1 MSFENEVIINLE
13 MSAVWAAFV
22 ASSFPIGALVST
34 FLKFPT
40 RLEADAAS
48 FGGGIFIGAI
58 AFSLIDDALKT
69 GSSITMIIRFVI
81 GAIAFSFAD
90 HLIKKKAEEREKKKE
105 EDEEEEEKSDEK
117 KLSKDPQK
125 KGRSSTINI
134 AGKGTGGKAQSVILG
149 TLADSA
155 PETLFIGVIIA
166 LPLQGLVPAAIA
178 LFLGNLAAAIEG
190 TKRLYDKGGSRSIV
204 LRRWMYVFG
213 VVFIAGPI
221 GYYLGEILPKSE
233 LSIIIG
239 FAAGALLAFVSQE
252 LFPKAFERAN
262 VHIGLSAAFGF
273 LIAFLLFH
281 PVS

>member
-1 MSFENEVIINLE
+1 MSLGDEAISLE
-13 MSAVWAAFV
+13 MSAVWAALV

-48 FGGGIFIGAI
+48 FSGGIFIGAI
-58 AFSLIDDALKT
+58 AFSLIDEALKL
-69 GSSITMIIRFVI
+69 GSSITMIVGFVI
-81 GAIAFSFAD
+81 GALVFSFAD
-90 HLIKKKAEEREKKKE
+90 HFIKKKTEEREKK
-105 EDEEEEEKSDEK
+105 EEEEKSDK
-117 KLSKDPQK
+117 KKTPTDPQK
-125 KGRSSTINI
+125 DNSSATINI
-134 AGKGTGGKAQSVILG
+134 EGKGTGGKAQSVILG
-149 TLADSA
+149 TLADST

-166 LPLQGLVPAAIA
+166 LPLHGLMPAAIA

-213 VVFIAGPI
+213 IVFIAGPI
-221 GYYLGEILPKSE
+221 GYYLGETLPKSE
-233 LSIIIG
+233 LSIVVG

-262 VHIGLSAAFGF
+262 VHIGLSSAFGF
-273 LIAFLLFH
+273 LIAFVLFH
-281 PVS
+281 QVT

>member
-48 FGGGIFIGAI
+48 FSGGIFIGAI
-58 AFSLIDDALKT
+58 AFSLIDEALKL
-69 GSSITMIIRFVI
+69 GSSITMIMGFVI
-81 GAIAFSFAD
+81 GALAFSFAD
-90 HLIKKKAEEREKKKE
+90 HFIKKKAEEREKKE
-105 EDEEEEEKSDEK
+105 QEEEEGKSNEK
-117 KLSKDPQK
+117 KLSRDPQK
-125 KGRSSTINI
+125 EDGRTTINI

-166 LPLQGLVPAAIA
+166 LPLHGLVPAAIA
-178 LFLGNLAAAIEG
+178 LFLGNLTAAIEG
-190 TKRLYDKGGSRSIV
+190 TKRLYDKGASRSVV

-213 VVFIAGPI
+213 IVFIAGPI
-221 GYYLGEILPKSE
+221 GYYLGETLPKSE

-262 VHIGLSAAFGF
+262 VHIGLSTAFGF
-273 LIAFLLFH
+273 LIAFALFH
-281 PVS
+281 MVT